1 MITRASRTVD
11 HLSIIDKIVKI
22 DKIDKIDKIVNLMVY
37 GTVLAICRACL

>member
-22 DKIDKIDKIVNLMVY
+22 DKIDKIVNLMVY
-37 GTVLAICRACL
+37 GTVLAISRACL